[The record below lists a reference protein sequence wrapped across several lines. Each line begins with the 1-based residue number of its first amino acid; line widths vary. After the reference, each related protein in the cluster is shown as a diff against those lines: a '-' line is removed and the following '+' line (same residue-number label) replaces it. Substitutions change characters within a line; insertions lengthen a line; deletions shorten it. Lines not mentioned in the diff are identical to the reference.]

1 MPAAQWWSHVD
12 QHVQRW
18 LIDNNG
24 DSLAEPIAAQILEA
38 GGTAIAGEPL
48 PDADIDWI
56 EAVAN
61 GESPD

>member
-1 MPAAQWWSHVD
+1 MATVGWWDRVNPG
-12 QHVQRW
+12 VQEW

-24 DSLAEPIAAQILEA
+24 DSVPADIAAHIRAA
-38 GGTAIAGEPL
+38 GGDVTNGEPL
-48 PDADIDWI
+48 PDDVVDWI

>member
-1 MPAAQWWSHVD
+1 MSAAQWWSNVD
-12 QHVQRW
+12 PDVQRW
-18 LIDNNG
+18 LMDNNG
-24 DSLAEPIAAQILEA
+24 DSLPAKVVTQIVGA
-38 GGTAIAGEPL
+38 GGDATAGEPL